1 MSDGLERWGAE
12 VIGPEKEKAYWL
24 RLLQPPFDPYL
35 EKVADPRG
43 DYHVLR
49 TSQFDDLAEAVEVDE
64 RARRI
69 VALLDATVRSIHG
82 IGPMTVGAVVDFSQ
96 EGQPK
101 KHGFLRVETAEFGF
115 WAVDFVSNRDADG
128 NEIPTKS
135 NVQRWLEAAQIE
147 PRIASA
153 IGYMSRDATWYD
165 YSKAHEALVPYPCAA
180 ISSNEKSRLRQT
192 CNTMDR
198 RHSPYHPAGRTPPPK
213 PTSEKEARTLLVTW
227 LGAAVDEILDG

>member
-1 MSDGLERWGAE
+1 MQDDVKRWGVE
-12 VIGPEKEKAYWL
+12 VLGPDKEKAYWL

-49 TSQFDDLAEAVEVDE
+49 TSQFDDLGEAVEVDE

-82 IGPMTVGAVVDFSQ
+82 FGSMSVGAVVDFSQ

-101 KHGFLRVETAEFGF
+101 KHGFLRAQTLVAES
-115 WAVDFVSNRDADG
+115 WAIAFVSNRDADG

-135 NVQRWLEAAQIE
+135 NVQRWMEAAQKE

-153 IGYMSRDATWYD
+153 IGYLSREATWYD
-165 YSKAHEALVPYPCAA
+165 FYKVYEALWPFSRVG
-180 ISSNEKSRLRQT
+180 ISRYELKRFKKTANALD
-192 CNTMDR
+192 N
-198 RHSPYHPAGRTPPPK
+198 RHSPHSPAGKQAPEQPM
-213 PTSEKEARTLLVTW
+213 SEREARALLVRW
-227 LGAAVDEILDG
+227 LTNAINDVL